1 MLRRHYSCVAQP
13 RTFAGQF
20 CAVVWTTTG
29 FAMMQPDI
37 IDFGHGFGTEIAVH
51 VIYPKYLSMILEEQ
65 DMNNESDKITPL
77 DRILNN
83 QPSFDDF
90 NLFYQFVEQIPV
102 PIYILN
108 ETTYLYVNPALIKIM
123 GYSWEEFSQL
133 NWWNTVVPEMKEEI
147 KERGLARLRGEP
159 ALDYYELQVVTKDG
173 DIIWAEQFYS
183 TLCIGGQKYTIVG
196 AYDITARKRAENELQ
211 KIQENLEM
219 QVQKR
224 TDALREAN
232 EELIRLNKNLNN
244 IFQNMSDGV
253 IVINEK
259 GDVEILNEVLQKAW
273 GPLLEEIEERLREII
288 MAQDSQTPIYEMVA
302 RQQPFRDIELMF
314 PTSQG
319 DIHCLASGTPIRGE
333 KGKLNST
340 IFFIRPIK
348 EVQKLVNRFSGACAT
363 FHFDDIISKNQQM
376 EKVLKAGYA
385 AASSMSNVLIQGES
399 GTGKELLAQS
409 IHNHS
414 VRRNGPFV
422 ALNCGAIP
430 RELIG
435 SELFGY
441 AEGAFTGAKK
451 GGNPGKFE
459 WADGGTLFL
468 DEIGDMPLDQQVTLL
483 RVLQE
488 KKVTRIASNRVVPI
502 DVRIICATN
511 KDLYKEVL
519 SGNFRQDLY
528 YRLNVIFIQIP
539 RLQERVDDIPELFFH
554 FLKRNTISQGLVQ
567 PKVQPGVIDCLLNYD
582 WPGNVRELEN
592 IVERLIYASSQGDI
606 RVEHLPPEIR
616 DYNKERF
623 NPGVSHEPGQL
634 RLSAR
639 QQLDELERA
648 ELIKLLRE
656 YDGNIAKVARQL
668 SVSRNT
674 VYTRMKKYFISWR
687 DN

>member
-1 MLRRHYSCVAQP
+1 MEIIEENKMLPVNAILNAQP
-13 RTFAGQF
+13 
-20 CAVVWTTTG
+20 
-29 FAMMQPDI
+29 
-37 IDFGHGFGTEIAVH
+37 
-51 VIYPKYLSMILEEQ
+51 S
-65 DMNNESDKITPL
+65 L
-77 DRILNN
+77 DD
-83 QPSFDDF
+83 S

-123 GYSWEEFSQL
+123 GYSWEEFSRL
-133 NWWNTVVPEMKEEI
+133 NWWNTVVPDMKDEI

-159 ALDYYELQVVTKDG
+159 SPEYYELKVVTKYG

-232 EELIRLNKNLNN
+232 EELIRLNKNLNK

-253 IVINEK
+253 IVINEQ
-259 GDVEILNEVLQKAW
+259 GEVEILNEVLQKAW

-288 MAQDSQTPIYEMVA
+288 MAQDSQTPIYEMVV
-302 RQQPFRDIELMF
+302 RQQPFRDIEMIF

-319 DIHCLASGTPIRGE
+319 DIHCLVSGTPMRGE
-333 KGKLNST
+333 RGKLNST
-340 IFFIRPIK
+340 IFFIRPLK

-363 FHFDDIISKNQQM
+363 FHFDDIVSKSDQM
-376 EKVLKAGYA
+376 DNVFKAGYA
-385 AASSMSNVLIQGES
+385 AAASMSNVLIQGES

-414 VRRNGPFV
+414 ERRNGPFV

-459 WADGGTLFL
+459 LADGGTLFL

-488 KKVTRIASNRVVPI
+488 KKVTRISGNRVVPV
-502 DVRIICATN
+502 DVRFICATN
-511 KDLYKEVL
+511 KDLYKEVQ
-519 SGNFRQDLY
+519 NDKFRRDLF
-528 YRLNVIFIQIP
+528 YRLNVIFIHIP
-539 RLQERVDDIPELFFH
+539 RLQERLDDIPELFFH
-554 FLKRNTISQGLVQ
+554 FLKRNTINQGLPQ
-567 PKVQPGVIDCLLNYD
+567 PKVQPGVIECLLNYN

-592 IVERLIYASSQGDI
+592 IVERLIYTSSQGDI
-606 RVEHLPPEIR
+606 RIEHLPSEIR
-616 DYNKERF
+616 DYKNESLNPGF
-623 NPGVSHEPGQL
+623 NPEPFQFH
-634 RLSAR
+634 LSAR
-639 QQLDELERA
+639 QQLDE
-648 ELIKLLRE
+648 
-656 YDGNIAKVARQL
+656 
-668 SVSRNT
+668 
-674 VYTRMKKYFISWR
+674 
-687 DN
+687 

>member
-1 MLRRHYSCVAQP
+1 M
-13 RTFAGQF
+13 
-20 CAVVWTTTG
+20 
-29 FAMMQPDI
+29 
-37 IDFGHGFGTEIAVH
+37 
-51 VIYPKYLSMILEEQ
+51 K
-65 DMNNESDKITPL
+65 NNEQNNILPINRS
-77 DRILNN
+77 LNN
-83 QPSFDDF
+83 QPDFDEF

-108 ETTYLYVNPALIKIM
+108 ETTYLYVNPALIKVM

-133 NWWNTVVPEMKEEI
+133 NWWNTVVPEMKDEI
-147 KERGLARLRGEP
+147 KARGLARLRGEP
-159 ALDYYELQVVTKDG
+159 ALDYYELQVVTKAG
-173 DIIWAEQFYS
+173 DVIWAEQFYS
-183 TLCIGGQKYTIVG
+183 TLCVGGQKYTIVG

-232 EELIRLNKNLNN
+232 QELIRLNKNLNN

-253 IVINEK
+253 IVINEE

-273 GPLLEEIEERLREII
+273 GPLLEEIEQRLREII
-288 MAQDSQTPIYEMVA
+288 IAQDSQTPIYEMVA
-302 RQQPFRDIELMF
+302 RQQSFRDIELIL

-319 DIHCLASGTPIRGE
+319 DIHCLVSGTPMRGE

-340 IFFIRPIK
+340 IFFIRPLK

-363 FHFDDIISKNQQM
+363 FHFDDIISKNNHM
-376 EKVLKAGYA
+376 DKVFNAGYA

-414 VRRNGPFV
+414 ERRNGPFV

-488 KKVTRIASNRVVPI
+488 KKVTRISGNRVVPI

-519 SGNFRQDLY
+519 NGNFRQDLY

-539 RLQERVDDIPELFFH
+539 RLQERLDDIPELFFH
-554 FLKRNTISQGLVQ
+554 FLKRNTINQGLPQPNVQ
-567 PKVQPGVIDCLLNYD
+567 PSVIECLLNYN

-592 IVERLIYASSQGDI
+592 IVERLIYTSSKGDI
-606 RVEHLPPEIR
+606 KVEHLPPEIR

-623 NPGVSHEPGQL
+623 SPRLNPESSQS

-639 QQLDELERA
+639 QQLDELEQA
-648 ELIKLLRE
+648 EIIKLLQE
-656 YDGNIAKVARQL
+656 FDGNIAKVARQL

-674 VYTRMKKYFISWR
+674 VYTRMKKYYISWR

>member
-1 MLRRHYSCVAQP
+1 M
-13 RTFAGQF
+13 
-20 CAVVWTTTG
+20 
-29 FAMMQPDI
+29 
-37 IDFGHGFGTEIAVH
+37 
-51 VIYPKYLSMILEEQ
+51 K
-65 DMNNESDKITPL
+65 NNEQNNLPINRS
-77 DRILNN
+77 LNN
-83 QPSFDDF
+83 QPDFDEF

-108 ETTYLYVNPALIKIM
+108 ETTYLYVNPALIKVM

-133 NWWNTVVPEMKEEI
+133 NWWNTVVPEMKDEI
-147 KERGLARLRGEP
+147 KARGLARLRGEP
-159 ALDYYELQVVTKDG
+159 ALDYYELQVVTKAG
-173 DIIWAEQFYS
+173 DVIWAEQFYS
-183 TLCIGGQKYTIVG
+183 TLCVGGLKYTIVG

-232 EELIRLNKNLNN
+232 QELIRLNKNLNN

-253 IVINEK
+253 IVINEE

-273 GPLLEEIEERLREII
+273 GPLLEEIEQRLREII
-288 MAQDSQTPIYEMVA
+288 IAQDSQTPIYEMVA
-302 RQQPFRDIELMF
+302 RQQSFRDIELIL

-319 DIHCLASGTPIRGE
+319 DIHCLVSGTPMRGE

-340 IFFIRPIK
+340 IFFIRPLK

-363 FHFDDIISKNQQM
+363 FHFDDIISKNFHM
-376 EKVLKAGYA
+376 DKVFNAGYA

-414 VRRNGPFV
+414 ERRNGPFV

-459 WADGGTLFL
+459 LADGGTLLL

-488 KKVTRIASNRVVPI
+488 KKVTRISGNRVVPI

-519 SGNFRQDLY
+519 NGNFRQDLY

-539 RLQERVDDIPELFFH
+539 RLQERLDDIPELFFH
-554 FLKRNTISQGLVQ
+554 FLKRNTINQGLPQ
-567 PKVQPGVIDCLLNYD
+567 PNVQPGVIECLLNYN

-592 IVERLIYASSQGDI
+592 IVERLIYTSSKGDI
-606 RVEHLPPEIR
+606 KVEHLPPEIR

-623 NPGVSHEPGQL
+623 SPSLNSQSSQS

-639 QQLDELERA
+639 QQLDELEQA
-648 ELIKLLRE
+648 EIIKLLQE
-656 YDGNIAKVARQL
+656 FDGNIAKVARQL

-674 VYTRMKKYFISWR
+674 VYTRMKKYYISWR